1 MKQFI
6 KVTTDQGVILI
17 NTSKIRIVKP
27 REPGAEIYL
36 DDPTLPVGY
45 EGRVTQASNTTNHDF
60 KYRFQ
65 HRVIQTKENFE
76 TLLTLIEQSQ

>member
-17 NTSKIRIVKP
+17 NTSKIRTIKSHDS
-27 REPGAEIYL
+27 GSEIYL

-45 EGRVTQASNTTNHDF
+45 EGRVTQVSNTTNHDF

-65 HRVIQTKENFE
+65 QRVIQTKENFE